1 MNIGVRVAYKHRVFA
16 QQTDSVETTRSV
28 TPTVLR
34 EDRPHEVVETVYAC
48 VGRSSEDVTLII
60 KRHADKSGAIEW
72 TVSKE
77 FQTQHPVGVRKMD
90 EG

>member
-1 MNIGVRVAYKHRVFA
+1 MNIGVRAAFKHRVFET
-16 QQTDSVETTRSV
+16 QTDGYETTRSV

-34 EDRPHEVVETVYAC
+34 ENRPHEIIETVYAV
-48 VGRSSEDVTLII
+48 VGKTTEDVTLII

-77 FQTQHPVGVRKMD
+77 FQTQHPIGVRKMN